1 MALHRSWLKKKH
13 LKKEPNTIAPKYRV
27 PFYVSERN
35 CSEKET
41 AQRVLPDAKRPLKTS
56 ELYETPQCSV
66 ISHVF
71 QIAPWKMPDAQY
83 SCGTE
88 RRCCT
93 SQASLRAHAH
103 VHSQQACSNNVL
115 LALSF
120 HSLVSR
126 VLPVKGINIQCTA
139 TLCKWVNASRMA
151 KGALSPTLACR

>member
-1 MALHRSWLKKKH
+1 M
-13 LKKEPNTIAPKYRV
+13 

-103 VHSQQACSNNVL
+103 VHSQQACSHNVL
-115 LALSF
+115 LALRFFTLSCHECF
-120 HSLVSR
+120 LSKELIYNVQPPYVSGSM
-126 VLPVKGINIQCTA
+126 LPEWPRGRSHPHLHA
-139 TLCKWVNASRMA
+139 DE
-151 KGALSPTLACR
+151 